1 MLGSREVTRPLACQA
16 ETDSIAVI
24 WLISYVDE
32 PPRPP
37 QTQNSIIMIV
47 EQVADANQT
56 RRLLT
61 YLGSWAR
68 IVIGILLCFWLELN
82 IHPDVR
88 SMVINFS

>member
-1 MLGSREVTRPLACQA
+1 M
-16 ETDSIAVI
+16 I

-47 EQVADANQT
+47 GQVADANQT

-61 YLGSWAR
+61 DLGSWAR
-68 IVIGILLCFWLELN
+68 ILIGTLLCFWSELN

-88 SMVINFS
+88 PVVSTTGFPFTLTFAI

>member
-1 MLGSREVTRPLACQA
+1 M
-16 ETDSIAVI
+16 I

-47 EQVADANQT
+47 GQVADANQT

-61 YLGSWAR
+61 DLGSWAR
-68 IVIGILLCFWLELN
+68 ILIGTLLCFWSELN
-82 IHPDVR
+82 IHPYVCTVV
-88 SMVINFS
+88 STIGYPFTMKIIF